1 MNTSAQSPKTSV
13 PSTAPALPDSDPN
26 SPANIQRRQTLK
38 IAERSADGRLL
49 KGSKLPGTGRK
60 PGHTVVTLA
69 RMWTEEA
76 IDLLGSILTDEKAPP
91 AARCTAAQALLERG
105 WGKAPIQIDTT
116 VRAKFDDFLRDV
128 GASVK
133 ARQERERVAAQVVTD
148 VVATVI
154 IRAATDDHVQG
165 VDENDCA
172 SVG

>member
-1 MNTSAQSPKTSV
+1 MNTSAQTPKSPVS
-13 PSTAPALPDSDPN
+13 STAPIPADDPRRA
-26 SPANIQRRQTLK
+26 PAEIERRRTLK
-38 IAERSADGRLL
+38 IAERDEKGRLL
-49 KGSKLPGTGRK
+49 PGSRLPGTGRK

-154 IRAATDDHVQG
+154 IRAATDDLVQG
-165 VDENDCA
+165 VD
-172 SVG
+172 

>member
-1 MNTSAQSPKTSV
+1 MNTSAQTHKSPVS
-13 PSTAPALPDSDPN
+13 STAPILADDPRRA
-26 SPANIQRRQTLK
+26 PAEIERRRALK
-38 IAERSADGRLL
+38 IAERDVRGRLL
-49 KGSKLPGTGRK
+49 PGSRLPGTGRK

-148 VVATVI
+148 VVATVV
-154 IRAATDDHVQG
+154 DDQ
-165 VDENDCA
+165 E
-172 SVG
+172 

>member
-1 MNTSAQSPKTSV
+1 MCMNTSAQTPKSPVS
-13 PSTAPALPDSDPN
+13 STAPIPADDPRRA
-26 SPANIQRRQTLK
+26 PAEIERRRTLK
-38 IAERSADGRLL
+38 IAERDEKGRLL
-49 KGSKLPGTGRK
+49 PGSRLPGTGRK
-60 PGHTVVTLA
+60 PGQTVVTLA

-133 ARQERERVAAQVVTD
+133 ARQERERIAAQVVTD
-148 VVATVI
+148 VVATVV
-154 IRAATDDHVQG
+154 DDQ
-165 VDENDCA
+165 E
-172 SVG
+172 

>member
-1 MNTSAQSPKTSV
+1 MCMNTSAQTLNSSV
-13 PSTAPALPDSDPN
+13 PSTAPILADDPRRA
-26 SPANIQRRQTLK
+26 PAEIERRRTLK
-38 IAERSADGRLL
+38 IAERDERGRLL
-49 KGSKLPGTGRK
+49 PGSRLPGTGRK

-148 VVATVI
+148 VVATVV
-154 IRAATDDHVQG
+154 DDQ
-165 VDENDCA
+165 E
-172 SVG
+172 